1 LAQVGLDP
9 TVREDDAAA
18 SGEEGREMLNR
29 LQQEEILRQVKRIL
43 ALQKRNRSSVLSSR
57 MTEKSEQASNK
68 KALEDLADFLK
79 EF

>member
-1 LAQVGLDP
+1 
-9 TVREDDAAA
+9 
-18 SGEEGREMLNR
+18 MLSR
-29 LQQEEILRQVKRIL
+29 LEQEEILRQVKRIL

>member
-1 LAQVGLDP
+1 MAQVGLDS

-68 KALEDLADFLK
+68 KALEDFADFLK